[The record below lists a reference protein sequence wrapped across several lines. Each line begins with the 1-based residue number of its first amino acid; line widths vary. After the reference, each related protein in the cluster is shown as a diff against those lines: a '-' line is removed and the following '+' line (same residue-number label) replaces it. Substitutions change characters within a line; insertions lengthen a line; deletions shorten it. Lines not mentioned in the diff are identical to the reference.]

1 MQELALHILDLVQNS
16 VRAEATRIAIKVEE
30 DTVKN
35 QLTFTIDDNGK
46 GMEESF
52 VQRLRDPFTTTRTL
66 RKVGLGIPFVAQMCR
81 ECEGDLVI
89 ESQKGRG
96 TKIKA
101 TMKYDHI
108 DRLPLGSMA
117 KTLITLI
124 MAKPTIHYCYTYV
137 YNEEI
142 FQLDSKK
149 IQEVLGDVPI
159 NNYEILEWLQA
170 FIEEGTLEV
179 KIKAI
184 R

>member
-16 VRAEATRIAIKVEE
+16 VRAEATVISIKVEE
-30 DTVKN
+30 DTRKN
-35 QLTFTIDDNGK
+35 QVIFAIDDNGK

-52 VQRLRDPFTTTRTL
+52 VQRLTDPFTTTRTL

-89 ESQKGRG
+89 ESQKGIG
-96 TKIKA
+96 TNIKA
-101 TMKYDHI
+101 TMRHDHI

-117 KTLITLI
+117 KTLTTLI
-124 MAKPTIHYCYTYV
+124 MAKPTIHYVYTYT

-142 FQLDSKK
+142 FELDTKK
-149 IQEVLGDVPI
+149 IQEVLGEVPI
-159 NNYEILEWLQA
+159 NDYEILEWLQA
-170 FIEEGTLEV
+170 FIEEGTQQARQEGN
-179 KIKAI
+179 